1 MKIKNVKGF
10 VGVDI
15 VIGIL
20 AVFIFSILIISLM
33 YNNFLENLKIK
44 KDAMAAIY
52 LTEIF
57 ESIAIE
63 DYDNISQENILNLV
77 SSDLEEKGYG
87 IVINIDNELELP
99 EDKNEDILKKITAT
113 ISYEIGDKRY
123 ERAMDRIKV
132 KE

>member
-20 AVFIFSILIISLM
+20 AVFIFSTLIISLM

-77 SSDLEEKGYG
+77 SSDLEEKGYD
-87 IVINIDNELELP
+87 IVINVDNEFEFQ
-99 EDKNEDILKKITAT
+99 ENKNEDILKKITAT